1 LRTDEDLGAS
11 IERGGMGSDNVYW
24 GGCAQMYHSMLSR
37 LFEQGAEDPDSPAH
51 AKLVELLALK
61 VFPPVLFKI
70 WLHFAALCSLR
81 MSVLVTCPA

>member
-1 LRTDEDLGAS
+1 
-11 IERGGMGSDNVYW
+11 
-24 GGCAQMYHSMLSR
+24 MYHSMLSR

-61 VFPPVLFKI
+61 VFPSVLFKI